1 MHAKYWLARW
11 EEARTQTA
19 LALPFVGRGV
29 VYAYLW
35 ASAVVLA
42 AIAAVGE
49 LSWAAVAGVT
59 GPTIIL
65 TVAAF
70 GYDIYELF
78 KIIPER
84 EQMLTE
90 KAGERL
96 TEGVGETLRLPGPE
110 IQFTDHRTK
119 QNLTVPGLAVA
130 GERPARIQNGQ
141 AIGRVDICQ
150 VALRNKPPAATK
162 GSTAEHAVA
171 LVEYFLPEGKEPVLV
186 LDHGR
191 WADNPLPDS
200 HNTPASLDSLLRR
213 DLYANGEAHWI
224 DVALKA
230 KGDAEWYAL
239 DAAAS
244 GDRGWKDPDHAM
256 AHSETRVRITV
267 LAEGMDH
274 VVSAEYW
281 LYNHGTDTIDI
292 SDTRRSQQ
300 DHSQQSQVRG
310 SRMAAPREKMERPER
325 SERPLTRDEF
335 FSDLAKVS
343 RKASSKKSAQATT
356 APSPTEE

>member
-1 MHAKYWLARW
+1 LHAKYWLARW

-35 ASAVVLA
+35 ASLVVLA

-49 LSWAAVAGVT
+49 LSWAAVAGVM

-84 EQMLTE
+84 DQMLTE

-96 TEGVGETLRLPGPE
+96 TERVGETPRLPRPE
-110 IQFTDHRTK
+110 IQFTDHRTRL
-119 QNLTVPGLAVA
+119 NIAVPGLAVA
-130 GERPARIQNGQ
+130 GERPARIQNDQ
-141 AIGRVDICQ
+141 AVGRVDICQ
-150 VALRNKPPAATK
+150 VALRNKPPATAK

-191 WADNPLPDS
+191 WADNLLADS
-200 HNTPASLDSLLRR
+200 RNTPASLDSLLRR

-244 GDRGWKDPDHAM
+244 RERGWKDPNYAM
-256 AHSETRVRITV
+256 AHSEMRVRITV

-274 VVSAEYW
+274 AISAEYW

-300 DHSQQSQVRG
+300 NRSQQSQAG
-310 SRMAAPREKMERPER
+310 ASRMAAPKENTERPER
-325 SERPLTRDEF
+325 SDRPLIRDEF